1 MKQFEITFVV
11 GAGVNESWC
20 VNFITNEIEDCRI
33 RTKTNYAEIWVKPC
47 STLFWFL
54 ANIGKDLMIPSSRLA
69 QGLRCCRKG
78 KNYWHLI
85 FDTEFVPCNLIVE
98 KPDEG
103 NA

>member
-11 GAGVNESWC
+11 GAGLNESWC
-20 VNFITNEIEDCRI
+20 VNFVTNEIEDCRI

-54 ANIGKDLMIPSSRLA
+54 AHIGKDLVVPSSRLA
-69 QGLRCCRKG
+69 QGLRCCSKG
-78 KNYWHLI
+78 KNYWHLV

-98 KPDEG
+98 NHDEN